1 MRLDPESIPVLEAGT
16 RLGLAVSAVTLVPC
30 ALLIALSRF
39 ATWQP
44 HWLEAVVLFG
54 LPAACVPV
62 FALQAGPRW
71 RNHWWAG
78 LVALAACWF
87 LLSPYVTAN
96 GRLTVGYPA
105 RSLAAEI
112 ELLVHGHF
120 AWSPYRGAWAVT
132 AAMAAIAAVSILTWY
147 AMLALQWIG
156 DRAAAR
162 APAAPVNKLADAEWA
177 SRAEVLRRFS
187 TDGGIVLGEIT
198 DPRGGDQFDPDDQE
212 SWGRQGKGRLIT
224 LDPSK
229 GNAHTLVFS
238 GSGSYKTA
246 GVAIPNALTYAGP
259 LVIIDPKGEI
269 HNLTAPVR
277 EARGRKPWRI
287 TVDAGLDPIKLLT
300 AVRPDDGGVFSD
312 IAEWL
317 LPTTG
322 VDKSDGSAFFHQK
335 SVRLLGS
342 LLAHLHHSKKK
353 GNLFAVANRILSLST
368 EAALRRN
375 LQKAAAE
382 YEGKEDF
389 DYIAAG
395 LSEVAKTE
403 ERQLSGVVATVANG
417 LDWAGKSSM
426 RGFLQSKDSGDVLL
440 ARLLDAETDVY
451 ITISTP
457 IIQAVPGIARALVGA
472 LVRAIRDSTPAT
484 IARDKLPHR
493 LFIIDEARAM
503 RRMDYLVGVRDEGRA
518 HGIHL
523 MQIFQSYQQLV
534 ESYGSAGAGAWE
546 NSVDA
551 VVIGPVTNAN
561 QAMALSRMVGQKTV
575 TTSSSAR
582 QRSSQLFMP
591 FSGSS
596 GSSETTQI
604 RETDLIRPAELRQ
617 LPPEAAI
624 ILAPGTPPILA
635 SKAIWFTRPEMQALV
650 QDAFARQA
658 PDEDGV
664 VPGNEDVSVS
674 PPGEDG
680 AEIVDAVL
688 LQADDARKPAP
699 NPPSDSGAPPE
710 SADSPDGV
718 AEEGRVQGSDVS
730 GDESGASPAGPP
742 QDEVVRRAEEAE
754 TPGPGPSL
762 GEKVSSVS
770 GGSTEQADD
779 PDAEDQP
786 VAEIAAPG
794 EDEAHS
800 PSEHVRLETDSAF
813 QDASVSGEE
822 PETADKSTSRP
833 SIAPTATGRDAA
845 AWALARGWRVV
856 PDEADGATDP
866 AGATGDE
873 PASSGEEAADSATG
887 ESVAEAE
894 VSRQDQAAHQA
905 EEVET
910 PGPGPSPDGRVSPV
924 SEAPIE
930 QAGDPDAEDQSGA
943 EISVAANDAE
953 HSSNEH
959 ARPEADGEFQ
969 DEDASVEEEGVA
981 DSAGDESV
989 AMATPDVDPD
999 LEAVI
1004 VNRAVYDSL
1013 VTRATSLKSSEVVEQ
1028 VLADPSVEVPPG
1040 TQPRVIPPDVL
1051 GEGVEHT
1058 GAWSL
1063 VFVPDDGRSPVH
1075 RILFDKDGAIV
1086 GRVGPYHRA

>member
-1 MRLDPESIPVLEAGT
+1 MRLNPESIPVLEAGT

-96 GRLTVGYPA
+96 GRWIVGYPA

-120 AWSPYRGAWAVT
+120 AWSAYRGAWAVT

-162 APAAPVNKLADAEWA
+162 APAAPVAKLANAAWA
-177 SRAEVLRRFS
+177 SRAEVLRRYS

-198 DPRGGDQFDPDDQE
+198 GPRGGDQFDPDDQE

-259 LVIIDPKGEI
+259 LVVIDPKGEI
-269 HNLTAPVR
+269 HDLTAPVR

-300 AVRPDDGGVFSD
+300 TVSPDDGGVFSD

-342 LLAHLHHSKKK
+342 LLAHLHHSRKK

-375 LQKAAAE
+375 LQKAAAR

-403 ERQLSGVVATVANG
+403 KRQLSGVVATVANG

-426 RGFLQSKDSGDVLL
+426 RGFLESKDSGEVLL
-440 ARLLDAETDVY
+440 ARLLDPGTDVY

-484 IARDKLPHR
+484 TPRDELPHR

-635 SKAIWFTRPEMQALV
+635 SKAIWFTRPEMQNLV
-650 QDAFARQA
+650 QDAFARQTRDA
-658 PDEDGV
+658 EGV
-664 VPGNEDVSVS
+664 VPGSEGVSVS
-674 PPGEDG
+674 PPAEDG
-680 AEIVDAVL
+680 EESVDVAPL
-688 LQADDARKPAP
+688 PADDSVEPARKPP
-699 NPPSDSGAPPE
+699 TDSGAPSE
-710 SADSPDGV
+710 SSEPLDEA
-718 AEEGRVQGSDVS
+718 AEEGRIQGSADS
-730 GDESGASPAGPP
+730 GEEPGAALEGPR
-742 QDEVVRRAEEAE
+742 QDEVARRAEEAE
-754 TPGPGPSL
+754 TPGPGPSA

-770 GGSTEQADD
+770 GAATEQADD
-779 PDAEDQP
+779 PAAKDRP
-786 VAEIAAPG
+786 KGEIAVSG
-794 EDEAHS
+794 EDETHS
-800 PSEHVRLETDSAF
+800 LSEHVHPETDSEF
-813 QDASVSGEE
+813 QDAGVSGDES
-822 PETADKSTSRP
+822 ETADKAASQP
-833 SIAPTATGRDAA
+833 SIAPAATGRDAA
-845 AWALARGWRVV
+845 AWALAQGWRVG
-856 PDEADGATDP
+856 PDEADGAPVP
-866 AGATGDE
+866 AGAFEDE
-873 PASSGEEAADSATG
+873 PAATDEEVVDSAAG
-887 ESVAEAE
+887 ESVAVAEA
-894 VSRQDQAAHQA
+894 SRQDRAVHQA
-905 EEVET
+905 EEVEP
-910 PGPGPSPDGRVSPV
+910 PGPGPSPDDRVLSV
-924 SEAPIE
+924 SEASADE
-930 QAGDPDAEDQSGA
+930 AGDSDAKDQSEA
-943 EISVAANDAE
+943 EIVVAANDAE
-953 HSSNEH
+953 HSLNEH

-969 DEDASVEEEGVA
+969 DEDASVEEEEAPG
-981 DSAGDESV
+981 SAVDEAVVS
-989 AMATPDVDPD
+989 ATLDIDPD
-999 LEAVI
+999 LVAAI

-1013 VTRATSLKSSEVVEQ
+1013 VTRAASLKSSQVVDQ
-1028 VLADPSVEVPPG
+1028 VLADPSVEVRPG
-1040 TQPRVIPPDVL
+1040 TQPRVIPPGVL
-1051 GEGVEHT
+1051 GKGCRT
-1058 GAWSL
+1058 
-1063 VFVPDDGRSPVH
+1063 R
-1075 RILFDKDGAIV
+1075 
-1086 GRVGPYHRA
+1086 

>member
-1 MRLDPESIPVLEAGT
+1 MRLNPESIPVLEAGT

-96 GRLTVGYPA
+96 GRWIVGYPA

-112 ELLVHGHF
+112 ELLVQGHF

-132 AAMAAIAAVSILTWY
+132 AAVAAVAAVSILTWY
-147 AMLALQWIG
+147 AMLVLQWIG

-162 APAAPVNKLADAEWA
+162 APAAPVAKLGDAAWA
-177 SRAEVLRRFS
+177 SRAEVLRRYS

-269 HNLTAPVR
+269 HDLTAPVR

-426 RGFLQSKDSGDVLL
+426 RGFLESEESGKVLL
-440 ARLLDAETDVY
+440 ARLLDAKTDVY

-484 IARDKLPHR
+484 TARDKLPHR

-635 SKAIWFTRPEMQALV
+635 SKAIWFTRPEMQTLV
-650 QDAFARQA
+650 EDAFARQTS
-658 PDEDGV
+658 DKDDV
-664 VPGNEDVSVS
+664 VPGSEDASVS
-674 PPGEDG
+674 PPAEDG
-680 AEIVDAVL
+680 AESVDDASPA
-688 LQADDARKPAP
+688 ADDAGEPAP
-699 NPPSDSGAPPE
+699 NTATDSGASRE
-710 SADSPDGV
+710 SADSPDG
-718 AEEGRVQGSDVS
+718 AIEEGKIQAPADLAE
-730 GDESGASPAGPP
+730 ESGASSAGPR
-742 QDEVVRRAEEAE
+742 QAEEAE
-754 TPGPGPSL
+754 FSGPDPSPD
-762 GEKVSSVS
+762 EKVSSVS
-770 GGSTEQADD
+770 GVSTEQADE
-779 PDAEDQP
+779 PDVEDWSEAEM
-786 VAEIAAPG
+786 AGAG
-794 EDEAHS
+794 EEAAHS
-800 PSEHVRLETDSAF
+800 PSEHAGLETGSEF
-813 QDASVSGEE
+813 QDVSVSADER
-822 PETADKSTSRP
+822 ETADKAASQPST
-833 SIAPTATGRDAA
+833 APAATGRDAA
-845 AWALARGWRVV
+845 AWALAQGWRVD
-856 PDEADGATDP
+856 PDEGDGADVP
-866 AGATGDE
+866 AGASGDE
-873 PASSGEEAADSATG
+873 RAFSDEEEADSAAG
-887 ESVAEAE
+887 EFVSVAE
-894 VSRQDQAAHQA
+894 VSRQDQVLRPGNEAD
-905 EEVET
+905 T
-910 PGPGPSPDGRVSPV
+910 PDPGPSPDDRDSSV
-924 SEAPIE
+924 SEASIE
-930 QAGDPDAEDQSGA
+930 QTGDPDEEDQSGV
-943 EISVAANDAE
+943 EIAAAANDAE

-959 ARPEADGEFQ
+959 ALPEADMEFQ
-969 DEDASVEEEGVA
+969 DASASVEEEEVA
-981 DSAGDESV
+981 DSAGDETV
-989 AMATPDVDPD
+989 ATETPDVDPD

-1013 VTRATSLKSSEVVEQ
+1013 VTRATSLKSSEVVDR
-1028 VLADPSVEVPPG
+1028 VLADPSVEVPAG
-1040 TQPRVIPPDVL
+1040 TQPRVIGPGVL
-1051 GEGVEHT
+1051 GKGVEHAD
-1058 GAWSL
+1058 AWSL